1 MNAAGLTSLIWVPH
15 SINVSNTAHW
25 NGWWAWLTSLL
36 FACWLPLSMQG
47 HYMKDLERVFHN
59 CEHGEGQNW
68 DWIAE
73 SYSSRGSSDW
83 CTSLQSRVWQFW
95 QVLSLFCIDWIFTHN
110 TMLVLHYCTGCMFQ
124 LWANIFPEEYITSN
138 NIICIKSLKAVYT
151 NAVTYFCFKAETI
164 KMPYFIWL

>member
-1 MNAAGLTSLIWVPH
+1 MFQIQLTEMAG
-15 SINVSNTAHW
+15 
-25 NGWWAWLTSLL
+25 
-36 FACWLPLSMQG
+36 
-47 HYMKDLERVFHN
+47 
-59 CEHGEGQNW
+59 EHGSHPCSLHVGCPCLCRVITWKILNGFFATVSMGRART

-73 SYSSRGSSDW
+73 SYSSRCSSDW